1 MCYSKDWIASD
12 QRKQEEATRSQAARE
27 QRAGSVN
34 TLMEDAKRQ
43 AEQAKAQAASAKE
56 AVPAK

>member
-1 MCYSKDWIASD
+1 MCYSRDWTASD
-12 QRKQEEATRSQAARE
+12 QREQEEAKRSQAARD
-27 QRAGSVN
+27 QRAGSVK

-43 AEQAKAQAASAKE
+43 AEQAKPQAAPAKE